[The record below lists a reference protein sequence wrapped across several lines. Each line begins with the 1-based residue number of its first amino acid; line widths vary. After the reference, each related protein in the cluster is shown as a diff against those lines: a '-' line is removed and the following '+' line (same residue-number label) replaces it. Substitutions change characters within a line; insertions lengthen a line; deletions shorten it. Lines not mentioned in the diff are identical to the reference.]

1 MFRDAD
7 NERHFSLYSF
17 HDGVSSRRSR
27 YENDGSIGPGCN
39 DSIADRIEYRN
50 RLHQLACFSR
60 RYTGDDI
67 RAEFSHLLCMETGS
81 LACDA
86 LYNDLRIL
94 INQNRHFTLP
104 PLLLF
109 LQKQPVLPALLQPF
123 HVLPAP

>member
-1 MFRDAD
+1 
-7 NERHFSLYSF
+7 
-17 HDGVSSRRSR
+17 
-27 YENDGSIGPGCN
+27 
-39 DSIADRIEYRN
+39 
-50 RLHQLACFSR
+50 
-60 RYTGDDI
+60 
-67 RAEFSHLLCMETGS
+67 METGS

-109 LQKQPVLPALLQPF
+109 LQEQPVLPALLQPF